1 MKTEKKFWLQWF
13 LLILLTF
20 GWPWSVGRVEKCLEE
35 SLYAEGG
42 EAAMRR
48 NALSLAWGISV
59 FTGGC

>member
-1 MKTEKKFWLQWF
+1 M
-13 LLILLTF
+13 
-20 GWPWSVGRVEKCLEE
+20 GRVEKCLEE